1 MNDKKASTKY
11 DTKAESNAIAAIKQL
26 PQKPAEQLKS
36 AREVIVGM
44 ADLIRSR
51 IANGYTYQQISE
63 TLSNAGI
70 NVTIGTLRAY
80 LSSANQLEK
89 KQTRSAKTT
98 EEKRIP
104 ERKLDKKVTQ
114 PQQVAASPPRSAFQD
129 PDEK

>member
-80 LSSANQLEK
+80 LSLRCGFASFQVGML
-89 KQTRSAKTT
+89 KTGRR
-98 EEKRIP
+98 EESRLL
-104 ERKLDKKVTQ
+104 R
-114 PQQVAASPPRSAFQD
+114 
-129 PDEK
+129 